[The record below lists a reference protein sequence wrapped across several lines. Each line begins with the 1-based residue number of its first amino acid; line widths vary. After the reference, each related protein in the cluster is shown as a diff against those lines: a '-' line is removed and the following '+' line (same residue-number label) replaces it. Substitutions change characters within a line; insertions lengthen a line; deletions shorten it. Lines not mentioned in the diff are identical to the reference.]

1 MKKLYSTRELAKIFN
16 ISEQLMRYYLLLPAM
31 KLKPEMQGTR
41 KRFGIG
47 DVRRLANWFS
57 RHCGIDDPKK
67 QAADIVLQQLS
78 TNAAEK
84 AKDKHDEEL
93 LASAGFIKKEE

>member
-1 MKKLYSTRELAKIFN
+1 MKKLYSTRELAKLFN
-16 ISEQLMRYYLLLPAM
+16 VSEQLMRYYLLLPAM
-31 KLKPEMQGTR
+31 KLNPVMHGCY
-41 KRFGIG
+41 KRFSAG
-47 DVRRLANWFS
+47 DVRRLAKWFS

-67 QAADIVLQQLS
+67 QAADIVLQQLT

-93 LASAGFIKKEE
+93 FKTMGFIKEE